1 MLRWFLLFATFAV
14 IYGAAGLVW
23 WYVQNERRRERLVR
37 NLASNVNPEGNVRTT
52 VLIQKPGR
60 ASGLAAIFK
69 AGRSSAVR
77 TGRFDRLSKGRF
89 FFVTVLFA
97 IGGFMMG
104 TKLTGTIGF
113 LAPVIGAF
121 AGGALPRLYRAKH
134 RDKRLAAIEAQF
146 PEALDFLARSVRA
159 GNAFSIALELLA
171 GEAGEPLKSEIVKVT
186 REMALGAG
194 LEDAL
199 LGLITRIPLL
209 EVRMFVAA
217 VLLQRETGGNLSEV
231 LSKLATSVRER
242 LRLRGQVK
250 AASGQGRLT
259 AKVLTFLPI
268 VTLLLLKVASPAYIN
283 NLTDDPVGRNLLG
296 VAVVLQILGYLVMQ
310 QMIKVEV

>member
-1 MLRWFLLFATFAV
+1 MVWLYLFAAFLV
-14 IYGAAGLVW
+14 IYGAAALVW
-23 WYVQNERRRERLVR
+23 WYVQSEKRRQRVVR
-37 NLASNVNPEGNVRTT
+37 SLTSNVNPEGSVTTT
-52 VLIQKPGR
+52 VLIQKPAR
-60 ASGLAAIFK
+60 SSGLAGMLK
-69 AGRSSAVR
+69 AGRAPAGP
-77 TGRFDRLSKGRF
+77 GRVDGLSNTRF
-89 FFVTVLFA
+89 ILVTILFA
-97 IGGFMMG
+97 IAGFLIGGRF
-104 TKLTGTIGF
+104 TDVIGV

-121 AGGALPRLYRAKH
+121 ALGVLPRFYRAKH
-134 RDKRLAAIEAQF
+134 RDKRMAAIEEQF

-171 GEAGEPLKSEIVKVT
+171 GESVEPLKSEIVKVT

-194 LEDAL
+194 LEEAL
-199 LGLITRIPLL
+199 LGLVARIPLL

-231 LSKLATSVRER
+231 LGKLATSVRER

-268 VTLLLLKVASPAYIN
+268 VTLALLRVASPAYIEG
-283 NLTDDPVGRNLLG
+283 LTNDPLGRNLLG
-296 VAVVLQILGYLVMQ
+296 AAILLQIIGYLVMQ
-310 QMIKVEV
+310 YMIKVEV

>member
-1 MLRWFLLFATFAV
+1 MLRWFFLFAIFIV

-23 WYVQNERRRERLVR
+23 WYIQNEKRRQRVVR
-37 NLASNVNPEGNVRTT
+37 NLASNVNPEGGVRTT
-52 VLIQKPGR
+52 ILIQKPSR
-60 ASGLAAIFK
+60 AAGLAGMLK
-69 AGRSSAVR
+69 AGRSSERADR
-77 TGRFDRLSKGRF
+77 IDRLSKGRF
-89 FFVTVLFA
+89 FLLTLLFA
-97 IGGFMMG
+97 FGGFMMG

-121 AGGALPRLYRAKH
+121 AGAALPRLYRAKH
-134 RDKRLAAIEAQF
+134 RDKRLAAIEEQF
-146 PEALDFLARSVRA
+146 PEALDFLGRSVRA

-171 GEAGEPLKSEIVKVT
+171 EEAGEPLKSEIVKIT

-199 LGLITRIPLL
+199 LGLIARIPLL

-259 AKVLTFLPI
+259 AMVLTFLPI
-268 VTLLLLKVASPAYIN
+268 ATLLILKVVSPVYVS
-283 NLTDDPVGRNLLG
+283 NLTNDPVGRNLLG
-296 VAVVLQILGYLVMQ
+296 AAIVLQILGYLVMQ
-310 QMIKVEV
+310 KMIKVEV

>member
-1 MLRWFLLFATFAV
+1 MLNWVFLFAAFSV
-14 IYGAAGLVW
+14 IYGAGGLVW
-23 WYVQNERRRERLVR
+23 WYVRNEKSRQRVVR
-37 NLASNVNPEGNVRTT
+37 NLASNVDPGRGVTT
-52 VLIQKPGR
+52 VLIQQPGPS
-60 ASGLAAIFK
+60 AGMSGMLKTWSF
-69 AGRSSAVR
+69 AGRV
-77 TGRFDRLSKGRF
+77 GHIDRLSKTRF
-89 FFVTVLFA
+89 FLLMLFSA
-97 IGGFMMG
+97 FAGFMIG
-104 TKLTGTIGF
+104 TRLTGVVGV

-121 AGGALPRLYRAKH
+121 VGGAVPKIYRARH
-134 RDKRLAAIEAQF
+134 RDKRFGAIEEQF

-159 GNAFSIALELLA
+159 GNAFSMALELLA
-171 GEAGEPLKSEIVKVT
+171 EEATEPLKSEVAKVT

-199 LGLITRIPLL
+199 HGLVGRIPLL

-259 AKVLTFLPI
+259 AKILTFLPI
-268 VTLLLLKVASPAYIN
+268 ATMLILKLVSPVYMD
-283 NLTDDPVGRNLLG
+283 NLTNNPLGRNLLG
-296 VAVVLQILGYLVMQ
+296 AAIVSQILGYLVMQ
-310 QMIKVEV
+310 RLIEIEV